1 MQWRIK
7 RAIYSVYEIFE
18 KNLGAVGATGKFLGA
33 AVGWVNCDSGGRG
46 QVDGSPELLRLAT
59 QFVLQLGQH
68 GDCLGD
74 DGRPQ
79 GSDVQLAGPQ

>member
-1 MQWRIK
+1 MKYLRKIL
-7 RAIYSVYEIFE
+7 ALLAP
-18 KNLGAVGATGKFLGA
+18 LGNFWGQLLVGSTATLAVGGP
-33 AVGWVNCDSGGRG
+33 
-46 QVDGSPELLRLAT
+46 VDGSPELLRLAT

-68 GDCLGD
+68 GDRLGD